1 MASSNKTFF
10 LLLVA
15 FCIFAN
21 AVQAHFLVHPGRFGG
36 VRPEPA
42 PENANANVEE
52 ERESESNSNSN
63 SHSTESEETKPTPGY
78 GYDFGRDHGQGK
90 GHESDHQWGGKHSGG
105 FPRGMKIDERT
116 LEILKAQIKQE
127 LELEGNEEFQFKDFK
142 HDREHHHHDEDEE
155 DFDLDWDDEI
165 AEHQFPTK
173 IFDAAG
179 SAKTWKRE
187 FGFSKILAISKNGTR
202 TFIKTREST
211 RVEVG
216 GDVSISGGLN
226 TTLNIKGSVSGSFAI
241 NATYSTKGKD
251 TKTTAK
257 GDATSSS
264 TSSSKWSKDRL
275 LSKSTIKTDGTVKS
289 EENSNADPIK
299 VTSVVNSK
307 SETFPAPFRTFLTL
321 FASTVN
327 STTKAGGSTFAT
339 NGVLKGES
347 HGHVVFAKE
356 GASLT
361 KVKVKAYMT
370 SKTGDAYKQLILVKS
385 KSHIWVKFA
394 KKTEDSE
401 SVVDVYTTT
410 KTRVYGK
417 GKAGKNGDRVYYGTG
432 VVQCQKTQVTLSSE
446 ESEELNNNNNEN
458 DNNGSGIHMNI
469 VHNGLSGNG
478 FIHAGLMSSL
488 RI

>member
-1 MASSNKTFF
+1 MGSNKSFF

-21 AVQAHFLVHPGRFGG
+21 AAAHFLVHPGRFGG

-42 PENANANVEE
+42 PENANVKE
-52 ERESESNSNSN
+52 ERESDSANSNSN
-63 SHSTESEETKPTPGY
+63 SHSTESEETAQPTPGY
-78 GYDFGRDHGQGK
+78 GFGK
-90 GHESDHQWGGKHSGG
+90 GHDNDRDHHDHAWGGKGKHSGG

-142 HDREHHHHDEDEE
+142 HDREHHHSDEDEE
-155 DFDLDWDDEI
+155 DFDLDWDDEV

-211 RVEVG
+211 RVEVS

-241 NATYSTKGKD
+241 NATYSSKGKD

-275 LSKSTIKTDGTVKS
+275 LSKSTIKTDGTIKS

-307 SETFPAPFRTFLTL
+307 SETFPTPFRTFLTL

-327 STTKAGGSTFAT
+327 STTKAGGSTSAT

-347 HGHVVFAKE
+347 HGHVVFAKK

-394 KKTEDSE
+394 KKTEDGD

-446 ESEELNNNNNEN
+446 ESEELNNNNEN
-458 DNNGSGIHMNI
+458 DNNGNGSGNGIHMNI